1 MPNAWAEHV
10 EKTMRVMKS
19 KAKDG
24 KVMLKDVL
32 KEAGKTYKKIG
43 KSITATVSDSKK
55 HHKSKKHHASKK
67 HHKSKKHRT
76 SKKHHKSKKHRKSK
90 KHHKKSSKKRKN

>member
-1 MPNAWAEHV
+1 MANEWREHV
-10 EKTMRVMKS
+10 KKTMGGMKS

-32 KEAGKTYKKIG
+32 KEAGRTYKKIG
-43 KSITATVSDSKK
+43 KSITAAVSESKK
-55 HHKSKKHHASKK
+55 HRKSKKHHA
-67 HHKSKKHRT
+67 